1 VALGG
6 FPPAG
11 ASASVGAVVR
21 PTVPASTM
29 PASTSSAGAAG
40 EETGKERM
48 ELRDSLLW
56 DIDCDRLVLRGG
68 FGWI

>member
-1 VALGG
+1 VTLGG

-21 PTVPASTM
+21 PAV
-29 PASTSSAGAAG
+29 PASTSSAAGAG

-48 ELRDSLLW
+48 ELCDSLLR
-56 DIDCDRLVLRGG
+56 DIDGDRLVLRGG
-68 FGWI
+68 FIWI

>member
-11 ASASVGAVVR
+11 ASASVSAVVR
-21 PTVPASTM
+21 PTV

-48 ELRDSLLW
+48 ELRDSLLR
-56 DIDCDRLVLRGG
+56 DIDGDRVVLRGR
-68 FGWI
+68 FVWI